1 MLFKCIENVFS
12 FEPGHNSSIRHILG
26 IFAFFGFGKSP
37 LLQIEDKYTSLKIER
52 DIFDLHRDPYEM
64 V

>member
-1 MLFKCIENVFS
+1 MIFKCIENVFS
-12 FEPGHNSSIRHILG
+12 FETGGDSSIRYILG

-52 DIFDLHRDPYEM
+52 DVFDLI